1 MSMIGPVQS
10 RCHEG
15 SPVGKRNLRWEGF
28 VEKVGFEPGVKERSE
43 VRRLKTSLSSSLFI
57 P

>member
-10 RCHEG
+10 RYHEG

-28 VEKVGFEPGVKERSE
+28 VEKVGFEPGVKE
-43 VRRLKTSLSSSLFI
+43 
-57 P
+57 